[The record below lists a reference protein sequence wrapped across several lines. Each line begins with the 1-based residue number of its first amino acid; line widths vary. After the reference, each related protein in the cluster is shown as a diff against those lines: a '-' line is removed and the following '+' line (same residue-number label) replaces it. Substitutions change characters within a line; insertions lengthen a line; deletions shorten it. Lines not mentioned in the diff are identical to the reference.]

1 METIEIYKEQFKKR
15 VKMFQEARSLQKK
28 KDIYEAV
35 KNAYKDFT
43 PRTVHLLDKNIDP
56 AKVKEVDEKR
66 KEVLGWLSEE
76 FSNLFR
82 NTPADFD
89 FQKWHH
95 ETCESFLDKFDDAI
109 EGVYQ
114 EIKYGK
120 AQKIVNMTFK
130 YLYCFG
136 GAEKYNNIFK
146 QCHMPID
153 SFTLNWYWL
162 EIIKTGYIKSDTG
175 KKILKDQLPNSWSDM
190 TEEQYDAIQKNIEAY
205 LEDGK
210 KQYKISD
217 EGLIPLPS
225 KPFYAEFIIW
235 AEEMKKAAQESMNK
249 VLDKY
254 GEDEVFL
261 NAVQNAVQEKIKNLP
276 HD

>member
-82 NTPADFD
+82 NTSADFD
-89 FQKWHH
+89 FHKWHH

-136 GAEKYNNIFK
+136 GAEKYNNIFE

-162 EIIKTGYIKSDTG
+162 EIIKAGYIKSDTG

-210 KQYKISD
+210 KQYKIND
-217 EGLIPLPS
+217 KGLIPLPS